1 MEKNIIQF
9 QKEFLSGKVKERVFI
24 LHGDEPYLLRT
35 FLSKLKERFGN
46 NYRVLWGDEIT
57 EEEFFSALSERGIFG
72 SSKEEAVVLYNFEAF
87 LKKLGRKKKSKEFLL
102 KTLKGVKSNYLF
114 IVFDRKLQKQEL
126 SSEPYKSIQSF
137 GLVVSSGKLSKERI
151 KNLVKKKFTEKGIKI
166 EDEALNYLLESA
178 QYNLME
184 LKLEV
189 EKLIDYAWDKKSLSL
204 NDVKKILFTLSDNVN
219 VFIFV
224 DAFLL
229 GDYEKAVETLENL
242 YRWGIHPLQIQ
253 KLLTSYVI
261 KLYTASRMLE
271 KEDKNKVLEKL
282 GIKNQFAKIKF
293 SEYLKKNDKESLR
306 KMLTYLQKIDMF
318 EKLYFQ
324 DPSKLLKEFVLN
336 FALSLQ
342 RT

>member
-1 MEKNIIQF
+1 MERNIIQF
-9 QKEFLSGKVKERVFI
+9 QKEFLGGKVKERVFI
-24 LHGDEPYLLRT
+24 LHGDEPYLIRT
-35 FLSKLKERFGN
+35 FLSKLKERFGS

-57 EEEFFSALSERGIFG
+57 EEELYSALSERGIFG
-72 SSKEEAVVLYNFEAF
+72 SSKEEAVVLYKFESF
-87 LKKLGRKKKSKEFLL
+87 LKKLGRKKKSREFLI

-126 SSEPYKSIQSF
+126 STEPYKSIQTF
-137 GLVVSSGKLSKERI
+137 GLIVNSGKLSKEKI
-151 KNLVKKKFTEKGIKI
+151 KNLVRKKFTEKGIKI
-166 EDEALNYLLESA
+166 EEEALNYLLESA
-178 QYNLME
+178 EYNLME

-204 NDVKKILFTLSDNVN
+204 EDIKRALFTLSDNIN
-219 VFIFV
+219 VFNFV
-224 DAFLL
+224 DVFLL

-282 GIKNQFAKIKF
+282 GIKNQFAKLKF
-293 SEYLKKNDKESLR
+293 TEYLKRNDKESLKR
-306 KMLTYLQKIDMF
+306 MLTSLQRIDML

-324 DPSKLLKEFVLN
+324 DPSKLLKEFVLS
-336 FALSLQ
+336 FALSPKKV
-342 RT
+342 